1 MGCTRACSIIPNWR
15 EMRGEWPS
23 CQNKNLWMRRRAIEG
38 VPLDRFLFSQASTK
52 QSHQLREQKSVRF
65 EGKV

>member
-1 MGCTRACSIIPNWR
+1 
-15 EMRGEWPS
+15 MRGEWPS